1 MCTLKQ
7 YMEKEKQKQKVE
19 VKTKKYYSKYRSPR
33 TGEDIDMLRENNST
47 SSSRSICDISEDGA

>member
-1 MCTLKQ
+1 
-7 YMEKEKQKQKVE
+7 MEKEKQKQEVE